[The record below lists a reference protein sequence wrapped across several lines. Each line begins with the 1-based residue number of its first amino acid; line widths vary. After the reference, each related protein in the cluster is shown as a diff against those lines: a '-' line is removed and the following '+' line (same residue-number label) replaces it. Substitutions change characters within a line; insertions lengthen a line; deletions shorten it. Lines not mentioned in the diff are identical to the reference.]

1 MQGDIREI
9 LSISGKGCLA
19 EKDLARGPVKESSET
34 AQEATERAERLEEQG
49 TARRGRRPRGGRRGR
64 SEEVTLA
71 RGRPRGEVTQKP
83 ACYFKCMGYGN
94 NDSLFQDRRR
104 HLPQPPPTNSG
115 HRSHSSGAAVLSDL
129 REPTPDYDESIASK
143 RSPRFELY

>member
-1 MQGDIREI
+1 MVVEGGQKRSHSHGDDLEVRSHRSLLAI
-9 LSISGKGCLA
+9 LSAL
-19 EKDLARGPVKESSET
+19 DM
-34 AQEATERAERLEEQG
+34 ATMIH
-49 TARRGRRPRGGRRGR
+49 
-64 SEEVTLA
+64 S
-71 RGRPRGEVTQKP
+71 
-83 ACYFKCMGYGN
+83 F
-94 NDSLFQDRRR
+94 FQDRRR